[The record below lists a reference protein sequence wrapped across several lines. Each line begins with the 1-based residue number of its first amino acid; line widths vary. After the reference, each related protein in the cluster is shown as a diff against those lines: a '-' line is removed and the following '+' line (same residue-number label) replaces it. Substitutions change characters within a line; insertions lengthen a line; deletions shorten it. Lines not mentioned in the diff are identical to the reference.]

1 MDMKLDNKRQC
12 TNNIFMSKDKRT
24 GIAKHKDKPLSNKQ
38 PNQWRSNP
46 RQLLFMRYYLDVNEP
61 ETFSN
66 AYKSAL
72 KAGYT
77 KSTAH
82 QIASTDRI
90 KWLKEYTNTSNLELE
105 HLEKQLAEMIINKD
119 QVNSKSIDDTRLKA
133 IELVAK
139 LKGYM
144 IERKQ
149 VQSVV
154 KVELGKVNAPIEQ
167 ID

>member
-1 MDMKLDNKRQC
+1 MSKP
-12 TNNIFMSKDKRT
+12 IGSKDKRIGNKR
-24 GIAKHKDKPLSNKQ
+24 GITKHKNKPLSDKQ
-38 PNQWRSNP
+38 PNQWRANP
-46 RQLLFMRYYLDVNEP
+46 RQLLFMRYYLDPSEP
-61 ETFSN
+61 QTFSN

-77 KSTAH
+77 DKSAR
-82 QIASTDRI
+82 QIASTNRN
-90 KWLKEYTNTSNLELE
+90 KWLLEYTDKSNLELE
-105 HLEKQLAEMIINKD
+105 HLEQQLAELIIDKNSVD
-119 QVNSKSIDDTRLKA
+119 SKSVDDTRLKA

>member
-1 MDMKLDNKRQC
+1 
-12 TNNIFMSKDKRT
+12 MSKDKRT

-38 PNQWRSNP
+38 PNQWRANP
-46 RQLLFMRYYLDVNEP
+46 RQLLFMRYYLDPSEP
-61 ETFSN
+61 QTFSN

-72 KAGYT
+72 KAGY
-77 KSTAH
+77 SNQTARD
-82 QIASTDRI
+82 IASTNRN
-90 KWLKEYTNTSNLELE
+90 KWLQEYTNKSNLELE
-105 HLEKQLAEMIINKD
+105 HLEQQLSELIIDKNS
-119 QVNSKSIDDTRLKA
+119 VNSKSIDDTRLKA

>member
-1 MDMKLDNKRQC
+1 
-12 TNNIFMSKDKRT
+12 MSKDKRT

-72 KAGYT
+72 KAGY
-77 KSTAH
+77 SNQTARD
-82 QIASTDRI
+82 IASTNRN
-90 KWLKEYTNTSNLELE
+90 KWLQEYTNKSNLELE
-105 HLEKQLAEMIINKD
+105 HLEQQLADIIIDKNK
-119 QVNSKSIDDTRLKA
+119 VNSKSIDDTRLKA

-144 IERKQ
+144 VERKQ

>member
-1 MDMKLDNKRQC
+1 
-12 TNNIFMSKDKRT
+12 MSKQDKRK

-38 PNQWRSNP
+38 PNQWRANP
-46 RQLLFMRYYLDVNEP
+46 RQLLFMRYYLDVTEP
-61 ETFSN
+61 DTFSN

-72 KAGYT
+72 KAGY
-77 KSTAH
+77 SNQTARD
-82 QIASTDRI
+82 IASTNRN
-90 KWLKEYTNTSNLELE
+90 KWLQEYTNKSNLELE
-105 HLEKQLAEMIINKD
+105 HLEQQLADIIIDRDNV
-119 QVNSKSIDDTRLKA
+119 QSKSVDDTRLKA

-167 ID
+167 VD

>member
-1 MDMKLDNKRQC
+1 MSKPIGTKDKKLGNKR
-12 TNNIFMSKDKRT
+12 
-24 GIAKHKDKPLSNKQ
+24 GIAKHKNKPLSNKQ
-38 PNQWRSNP
+38 PNQWRANP
-46 RQLLFMRYYLDVNEP
+46 RQLLFMRYYLDVTEP
-61 ETFSN
+61 DTFSN

-72 KAGYT
+72 KAGY
-77 KSTAH
+77 SNQTARD
-82 QIASTDRI
+82 IASTNRN
-90 KWLKEYTNTSNLELE
+90 KWLQEYTNKSNLELE
-105 HLEKQLAEMIINKD
+105 HLEQQLADIIIDRDKV
-119 QVNSKSIDDTRLKA
+119 QSKSVDDTRLKA

-167 ID
+167 VD

>member
-1 MDMKLDNKRQC
+1 MSKPTGTKDKIKGNKR
-12 TNNIFMSKDKRT
+12 
-24 GIAKHKDKPLSNKQ
+24 GIKHHKDKPLTNKQ
-38 PNQWRSNP
+38 PNQWQGNP
-46 RQLLFMRYYLDVNEP
+46 RQLLFMKYYLDVTEP
-61 ETFSN
+61 DTFSN

-77 KSTAH
+77 KSTAS

-90 KWLKEYTNTSNLELE
+90 KWLKDYTNTSNLELE
-105 HLEKQLAEMIINKD
+105 HLEQQLAELIIDKSSVD
-119 QVNSKSIDDTRLKA
+119 SKSIDDTRLKA

-144 IERKQ
+144 VEKRQ
-149 VQSVV
+149 TVSVV

>member
-1 MDMKLDNKRQC
+1 MSKP
-12 TNNIFMSKDKRT
+12 IGSKDKRSGNKR
-24 GIAKHKDKPLSNKQ
+24 GIKHSDRKLSNKQ
-38 PNQWRSNP
+38 PNQWTANP

-72 KAGYT
+72 KAGY
-77 KSTAH
+77 SNQTARD
-82 QIASTDRI
+82 IASTNRN
-90 KWLKEYTNTSNLELE
+90 KWLQEYTNKSNLELE
-105 HLEKQLAEMIINKD
+105 HLEQQLAELIIDKSSVD
-119 QVNSKSIDDTRLKA
+119 SKSIDDTRLKA

-144 IERKQ
+144 VERKQ

-167 ID
+167 VD

>member
-1 MDMKLDNKRQC
+1 MSKPIGTKDKKLGNKR
-12 TNNIFMSKDKRT
+12 

-38 PNQWRSNP
+38 PNQWQGNP
-46 RQLLFMRYYLDVNEP
+46 QQLLFMRYYLDVNEP

-66 AYKSAL
+66 AYRSAV
-72 KAGYT
+72 KAGYNEYY
-77 KSTAH
+77 ARN
-82 QIASTDRI
+82 IASDYRT
-90 KWLKEYTNTSNLELE
+90 KWLSEYKLGNNLELQ
-105 HLEKQLAEMIINKD
+105 HLEEQLMELIVNRD
-119 QVNSKSIDDTRLKA
+119 NVNSKSIDDTRLKA

>member
-1 MDMKLDNKRQC
+1 MTINAKSTTIL
-12 TNNIFMSKDKRT
+12 FMSKDKRT
-24 GIAKHKDKPLSNKQ
+24 GIAKHKDKPLRNSQ
-38 PNQWRSNP
+38 PNQWQGNP
-46 RQLLFMRYYLDVNEP
+46 KQLLFMRYYLDVNEP
-61 ETFSN
+61 QTFAN
-66 AYKSAL
+66 IYKSAV
-72 KAGYT
+72 KAGYSDSYARDLSST
-77 KSTAH
+77 KA
-82 QIASTDRI
+82 I
-90 KWLKEYTNTSNLELE
+90 KWLDEYTNTSNLELE
-105 HLEKQLAEMIINKD
+105 HLEQQLAELIIDKNSVD
-119 QVNSKSIDDTRLKA
+119 SKSIDDTRLKA